1 MPNHKRKIQIV
12 RLKKLFTNEFD
23 LYNITESIIDNL
35 KFETEIRIGISILVQ
50 AGAEAEL
57 IRYYFSIFNRPLNPI
72 KMITHSKDRN
82 MLLNFLKPLSKSD
95 ILNLTFSQI
104 NNQSAFEKSDFRP
117 RKLVLATFWLT
128 RNRS

>member
-1 MPNHKRKIQIV
+1 M

-23 LYNITESIIDNL
+23 LYKITESIIDNL

-50 AGAEAEL
+50 AGAQAEL

-82 MLLNFLKPLSKSD
+82 MLLNYLKPLSKSD

-104 NNQSAFEKSDFRP
+104 NQQNAFEKSDFRP

-128 RNRS
+128 RNRT

>member
-1 MPNHKRKIQIV
+1 MPNHKRRIQIV

-23 LYNITESIIDNL
+23 LYKITESIIDNL

-50 AGAEAEL
+50 AGAQAEL

-82 MLLNFLKPLSKSD
+82 MLLNYLKPLSKSD

-104 NNQSAFEKSDFRP
+104 NQQNAFEKSDFRP

-128 RNRS
+128 RNRT